1 MDKIIVI
8 DKPQGKSSFDVLRDI
23 KKQYNTGKVGH
34 CGTLDP
40 MATGVLV
47 VALNKALKLVQ
58 FLDKDDKEYI
68 GTGQFGLKTDTGD
81 VTGTTIETKPFNIT
95 KENLEKVMQSFVGK
109 YMQKIP
115 MYSAKK
121 IDGKKLY
128 EYARSGKEIEVA
140 PKEVEVK
147 SIELLEFNG
156 DTFKF
161 KVTVSKGTFI
171 RTLIEDIAQKLG
183 TVATMSAL
191 QRTRSGK
198 FDLSKTEWEM
208 DESLS
213 LPVWEVSQK
222 DRDSVIM
229 GAKLPTYKIGVYQIM
244 CEGKLIAVVHCFD
257 GKAKILRGI

>member
-1 MDKIIVI
+1 MDKIIVV

-68 GTGQFGLKTDTGD
+68 GTGTFGIKTDTGD
-81 VTGTTIETKPFNIT
+81 ITGTTIEEKPFDIK
-95 KENLEKVMQSFVGK
+95 KEDLVYAMQSFVGK

-128 EYARSGKEIEVA
+128 EYARNGQEIEVA

-147 SIELLEFNG
+147 EIELLEFDGNV
-156 DTFKF
+156 FKF
-161 KVTVSKGTFI
+161 RTVVSKGTFI
-171 RTLIEDIAQKLG
+171 RTLIEDIAQKLD

-191 QRTRSGK
+191 RRTRSGK

-213 LPVWEVSQK
+213 LPVWEVSEK

-229 GAKLPTYKIGVYQIM
+229 GAKLSTDKVGTYQIM
-244 CEGKLIAVVHCFD
+244 CQGKLIAVVDCQE
-257 GKAKILRGI
+257 GKARILRGI

>member
-8 DKPQGKSSFDVLRDI
+8 DKPEGISSFDVLRDI
-23 KKQYNTGKVGH
+23 KKKYNTGKVGH

-68 GTGQFGLKTDTGD
+68 ATAKLGIKTDTGD
-81 VTGTTIETKPFNIT
+81 ITGTTIETKPFDIT
-95 KENLEKVMQSFVGK
+95 KEELEKVMKNFIGK

-147 SIELLEFNG
+147 EIELLEFEG

-161 KVTVSKGTFI
+161 KTTVSKGTFI
-171 RTLIEDIAQKLG
+171 RTLIEDIAEVLG

-191 QRTRSGK
+191 RRTRSGK

-213 LPVWEVSQK
+213 LPIWEVSQK
-222 DRDSVIM
+222 DRDSVVM
-229 GAKLPTYKIGVYQIM
+229 GARLATDKNGVFQIM
-244 CEGKLIAVVHCFD
+244 CEGKLIAVVDCQD
-257 GKAKILRGI
+257 GRAKILRGI